1 MLNSITTFFKL
12 ANPGLFFIYFRS
24 SFQTNI
30 ITIFT
35 TNKCEKCSSSIRDSN
50 PRPSEREPTFN
61 LLARLQLEFLKVSKS
76 LNWVN
81 NNDLNS
87 FLESFFNPNFFWEL
101 IFSHSLSLSL
111 TGWTFDFWKLG
122 LTIKLIHFNFEKWDK
137 NKQRNS
143 IRQKCKERKEG
154 NVVSRVTRISPFW
167 RNFKNLG

>member
-12 ANPGLFFIYFRS
+12 ANPGLFFVYFRS

-101 IFSHSLSLSL
+101 IFSHSLSLSHWL
-111 TGWTFDFWKLG
+111 NLWLLKAWADDQIDTFQFWKM
-122 LTIKLIHFNFEKWDK
+122 
-137 NKQRNS
+137 
-143 IRQKCKERKEG
+143 RQKQTKELDKTEVQREKG
-154 NVVSRVTRISPFW
+154 GKRSKQSDP
-167 RNFKNLG
+167 NFSFLEEF